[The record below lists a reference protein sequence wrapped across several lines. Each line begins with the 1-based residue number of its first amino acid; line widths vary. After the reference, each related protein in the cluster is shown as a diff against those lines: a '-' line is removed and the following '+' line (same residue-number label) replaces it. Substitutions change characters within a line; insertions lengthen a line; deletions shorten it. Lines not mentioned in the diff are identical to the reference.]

1 MASSLTGALDWA
13 MDKSLVLGYT
23 RLGPRIRRSWWPSD
37 PRPGCLAG
45 RHVLVTGASG
55 GLGLAT
61 AAGLA
66 PLGATVHLL
75 GRSAARLDQA
85 EQTLLAGMPS
95 ARVETV
101 VCDVS
106 DLDAVREFAASFT
119 ARVPQLHAV
128 VHNAGVLPPERR
140 TYAQG
145 HELTLATHVLGPHL
159 MTGLLADSLAGGRV
173 VVVTS
178 GGAYSQKL
186 AVDDPEY
193 LEGEYSG
200 VTAYARTK
208 RMQIVLAELWAD
220 HLRGRDV
227 AVHSMHPGWADT
239 PGVTDSLPG
248 FATVMGP
255 LLRSPAEGADTVAWL
270 VATDDRLGTG
280 GFWHDRR
287 RRPTHYAPLGVE
299 TEAQRQQFWRF
310 VVDAT
315 GESLG

>member
-1 MASSLTGALDWA
+1 MATSLTAAVDWA

-23 RLGPRIRRSWWPSD
+23 RLGPRLRRSWWPSD

-55 GLGLAT
+55 GLGLAA

-75 GRSAARLDQA
+75 GRSAGRLEKA
-85 EQTLLAGMPS
+85 EQTLLEGMPS
-95 ARVETV
+95 ARLETV

-106 DLDAVREFAASFT
+106 DLDAVREFATAFA
-119 ARVPQLHAV
+119 ARVPRLHAV

-140 TYAQG
+140 TSPQG

-159 MTGLLADSLAGGRV
+159 MTGLLAETLQGGRV

-193 LEGEYSG
+193 REGDYSG

-208 RMQIVLAELWAD
+208 RMQIVIAELWAD
-220 HLRGRDV
+220 HLRSRDV
-227 AVHSMHPGWADT
+227 SVHSMHPGWADT

-255 LLRSPAEGADTVAWL
+255 LLRSPAEGADTVTWL

-287 RRPTHYAPLGVE
+287 RRPTHYAPVGVE
-299 TEAQRQQFWRF
+299 TEAERQRFWDF

>member
-1 MASSLTGALDWA
+1 MVTALTSAVDWA

-23 RLGPRIRRSWWPSD
+23 KLGPRLRRAWWPSD

-75 GRSAARLDQA
+75 GRSADRLSRAR
-85 EQTLLAGMPS
+85 ESLLSGMPS
-95 ARVETV
+95 ARVETQ
-101 VCDVS
+101 VCDLS
-106 DLDAVREFAASFT
+106 DLDAVREFAATFSEQ
-119 ARVPQLHAV
+119 VPRLHAL

-140 TYAQG
+140 TSAQG

-159 MTGLLADSLAGGRV
+159 MTGLLADTLTGGRV

-186 AVDDPEY
+186 EVDDPEY
-193 LEGEYSG
+193 LEDDYSG

-208 RMQIVLAELWAD
+208 RMQIVLAELWAER
-220 HLRGRDV
+220 LRARDV

-255 LLRSPAEGADTVAWL
+255 LLRSPAEGADTVTWL
-270 VATDDRLGTG
+270 VATDDRIGTG

-287 RRPTHYAPLGVE
+287 RRPTHYAPVGVE
-299 TEAQRQQFWRF
+299 SGSDRSRFWEL
-310 VVDAT
+310 VVDST
-315 GESLG
+315 GESFG

>member
-1 MASSLTGALDWA
+1 

-23 RLGPRIRRSWWPSD
+23 KLGPRIRRSWWPSD

-61 AAGLA
+61 AAGLTS
-66 PLGATVHLL
+66 LGATVHLL
-75 GRSAARLDQA
+75 GRSAERLDAAQRSLR
-85 EQTLLAGMPS
+85 EEVPS
-95 ARVETV
+95 ARVETA

-106 DLDAVREFAASFT
+106 DLDAVREFCAAFAS
-119 ARVPQLHAV
+119 RVPQLQGL

-140 TYAQG
+140 TSAQG

-159 MTGLLADSLAGGRV
+159 MTGLLAGAGTLTGGRV

-186 AVDDPEY
+186 EVDDPEY
-193 LEGEYSG
+193 LEGDYSG

-220 HLRGRDV
+220 RLRGRDI

-255 LLRSPAEGADTVAWL
+255 LLRSAAEGADTITWL
-270 VATDDRLGTG
+270 VATDDQLGTG

-287 RRPTHYAPLGVE
+287 RRATHYAPLGLE
-299 TEAQRQQFWRF
+299 SAAQRGRFWEL

>member
-1 MASSLTGALDWA
+1 MVTALTSAVDWA

-23 RLGPRIRRSWWPSD
+23 KLGPRLRRSWWPSD

-55 GLGLAT
+55 GLGLAA
-61 AAGLA
+61 AAGLT
-66 PLGATVHLL
+66 PLGATVHLV
-75 GRSAARLDQA
+75 GRNAERLATAQ
-85 EQTLLAGMPS
+85 ESLLRDMPS
-95 ARVETV
+95 ARVETG

-106 DLDAVREFAASFT
+106 DLDAVRDFATSFA
-119 ARVPQLHAV
+119 ARVPELHAL

-140 TYAQG
+140 TSAQG

-159 MTGLLADSLAGGRV
+159 LTGLLAGTLAGGRV

-186 AVDDPEY
+186 AADDPEY

-208 RMQIVLAELWAD
+208 RMQIVLAELWAER
-220 HLRGRDV
+220 LRARDV

-248 FATVMGP
+248 FANVMGP
-255 LLRSPAEGADTVAWL
+255 LLRSPAEGADTVTWL

-287 RRPTHYAPLGVE
+287 RRPTHYAPVGVE
-299 TEAQRQQFWRF
+299 TASERQRFWDF
-310 VVDAT
+310 VVEAT
-315 GESLG
+315 GEQLG